1 MMNHLFFHVLP
12 LCVMIVNCT
21 TNYWVYWEGTV
32 EVEGL
37 IPVSLQTYW
46 GIYDLDIKSNLLGKQ
61 YISMGIP
68 DFIEFTT
75 DTFDIQIMK
84 STTLPLYYVV
94 YILYIVCILWQAFH
108 VSLAIR
114 EGDMPLGRVIV
125 NYPYVLYT
133 HIVRN
138 IASVFL
144 LWALFTYYDTDALCL
159 GGYIDDSTMVVNV
172 EPDNE
177 ICTYSWGAVT
187 IIGTEVMILMFSAYL
202 YKVFCKKTRFRS
214 KSSSSVGEL
223 GLEGNHGFRP
233 DIPLLSP
240 GVSQRRPM
248 LQVNPV

>member
-1 MMNHLFFHVLP
+1 MNHLFFHVLP
-12 LCVMIVNCT
+12 LCLMIVNCT

-32 EVEGL
+32 EVEGF

-75 DTFDIQIMK
+75 DTFDIEIMK

-94 YILYIVCILWQAFH
+94 YIMYIVCIIWQAFH
-108 VSLAIR
+108 VALAIR
-114 EGDMPLGRVIV
+114 ESDMAIGRVIV
-125 NYPYVLYT
+125 KYPFVLYT
-133 HIVRN
+133 HIIRN

-159 GGYIDDSTMVVNV
+159 GEYINDSTMLSLQ
-172 EPDNE
+172 PDNE
-177 ICTYSWGAVT
+177 ICTYSWSAVT
-187 IIGTEVMILMFSAYL
+187 IIGNEVMILLFSAYL

-214 KSSSSVGEL
+214 KSSSSMGEL
-223 GLEGNHGFRP
+223 DLDGVHGFGANAV
-233 DIPLLSP
+233 LLSP
-240 GVSQRRPM
+240 GISQRRPM
-248 LQVNPV
+248 LQVNGV